1 MAYSGSIAERITSAL
16 DSLSPKHKRMA
27 RFILDNHYF
36 TSFASASQVGE
47 KNDTSAA
54 TVVRFAQALGY
65 EGYPELQDALRA
77 ELPSYMT
84 AANRMQ
90 ARISSAKPPAS
101 SPQQVFYTDIQ
112 NIERTA
118 SKLSDDN
125 LNLALQMIL
134 KARRIQ
140 VIGAGLSSAASLY
153 LAHSLKVMGFD
164 ARAVEGEGLQAVIEL
179 SRLQPGDLL
188 IAIDLWRYVRM
199 TVNGVSMA
207 KERGIQTIAI
217 TDSIVSPLA
226 QLADC
231 AFEVATEGVAHSLS
245 LTALMSLLNVFVA
258 MLADRVP
265 QQVVE
270 SLRHVDEAYRSND
283 LLIMK

>member
-1 MAYSGSIAERITSAL
+1 MAYSGNLAERITSAL

-27 RFILDNHYF
+27 RFILDNRYF

-47 KNDTSAA
+47 KNDTSTA

-90 ARISSAKPPAS
+90 ALISSAKPPAS

-118 SKLSDDN
+118 GNLSDDN
-125 LNLALQMIL
+125 LNRALQMIL

-140 VIGAGLSSAASLY
+140 VIGAGLSSAASLF

-164 ARAVEGEGLQAVIEL
+164 VRAVEVEGLQAAIEL
-179 SRLQPGDLL
+179 SHLQPGDLL

-199 TVNGVSMA
+199 TVNAIGMA
-207 KERGIQTIAI
+207 KQRGIQTIAI

-226 QLADC
+226 QMADC
-231 AFEVATEGVAHSLS
+231 AFEIATEGVAHSLS
-245 LTALMSLLNVFVA
+245 VTALMSLLNVFVSL
-258 MLADRVP
+258 LADRVP

-270 SLRHVDEAYRSND
+270 SLRRVDEAFRSND